1 VSRSMFTAPINGLA
15 SAPFYLAANKVLRMY
30 AMRQARASSRCP
42 ADSPAEIEWGSE
54 QLFRLADAAAYAGSK
69 EAKQLRD
76 AATFWKQYSKKPE
89 LFPVEIEA

>member
-1 VSRSMFTAPINGLA
+1 MKGQIFNAPLNGISA
-15 SAPFYLAANKVLRMY
+15 APFYAAANRVLLMY
-30 AMRQARASSRCP
+30 SMRQARASSRCP